1 MKSNP
6 AKTFEGGN
14 NGCAWHCGLSGRG
27 WFCSLIFIL
36 SLEKVEAAVTNPLMV
51 TILRSQRMSRA
62 QQILS
67 QRRRLVPANL
77 QTHLLWL
84 MITFPWSWTRFA
96 PYTWNRKKTNWRSL
110 QNFFLARS
118 PTQHRPQV
126 FPTLFRRWKLEEEIT
141 FSLLQMLIFW
151 DQVVFFQ
158 LVRSYLFRTRES
170 LLKPDRL

>member
-1 MKSNP
+1 MTTSSGRLLTLFLLTILSSVMRADLLCSAGKSRQTNCVRDLVITLVTWWS
-6 AKTFEGGN
+6 AMQQLGELKSRKTFEGGN

-27 WFCSLIFIL
+27 LFCFFVFIL

-51 TILRSQRMSRA
+51 TILRSQLMSRA

-96 PYTWNRKKTNWRSL
+96 PHTWNRKKDKLTKL
-110 QNFFLARS
+110 TKFL
-118 PTQHRPQV
+118 
-126 FPTLFRRWKLEEEIT
+126 FG
-141 FSLLQMLIFW
+141 
-151 DQVVFFQ
+151 
-158 LVRSYLFRTRES
+158 
-170 LLKPDRL
+170 